1 MCFRFQGDDTLDVLY
16 LEIVGLGV
24 VCRSKLFDNRTF
36 GKGHIVFVG
45 RDNLVGI
52 LLCGDVY
59 KRQALNSHPT
69 PFNVRTW

>member
-1 MCFRFQGDDTLDVLY
+1 MCFRFQGDDTLDVFY

-45 RDNLVGI
+45 RDNLIGI
-52 LLCGDVY
+52 LLCGLLY
-59 KRQALNSHPT
+59 HLEE
-69 PFNVRTW
+69 